1 MVARD
6 VISIVNVKVSF
17 ATMYEYVLF
26 SRSSRFR
33 RKTLETVVIGRQVVK
48 REERSGCCALFLMS
62 FVTEVEGN
70 LYKGSMRFSPRRV
83 ANQRV
88 SQESFTRITSRTA

>member
-1 MVARD
+1 MFGSAGRD
-6 VISIVNVKVSF
+6 QYSECEGLVRDDV
-17 ATMYEYVLF
+17 EYVLF

-88 SQESFTRITSRTA
+88 